1 VPPSR
6 LAFALLFSLATQTPA
21 GTPPL
26 DAECLADAR
35 EGLEDL
41 YHARPVQAV
50 SAFERIRGRHPE
62 SPAADFLLGAIEWHR
77 VTTGPQGMTAG
88 GKAEQAF
95 FARMDSAIALGER
108 ALERD
113 EHDLAARFFLGGA
126 YGYKARYLALQEEW
140 WGAYRTGK
148 KGVHHLEKV
157 VEEDREFGDAYLG
170 LGIYHYYADV
180 VPKIVKIFGALVGL
194 GGDRERG
201 LEEIRRA
208 RRDGL
213 LVEEECRFFLA
224 EIESTFEHDQWAA
237 LVWARSLREE
247 YPENELF
254 TWLHARVLDELHLT
268 DLAIAEWTELRGRV
282 RGSRLIGFV
291 EYRLA
296 RSVLF
301 GGDFAGAAAKLRELL
316 DYGRLGSAR
325 ITMWGRLRYGLA
337 LDFLGRHEEALA
349 QYRIARDLDAS
360 ELAKE
365 RASARIFAG
374 HPDPSVVSLEELAET
389 ARILEECISPAEA
402 DLLRVERM
410 VTRPTRGSSPRE
422 LTEYYGI
429 LADLAEA
436 RLRDDRPADCVAA
449 VDRLLESRPFAKSRA
464 RLRALRAR
472 ALFRL
477 GDTRGAIADLDRAV
491 AEADG
496 DDRARFARD
505 RALIVERS
513 EGARAETSGMGTAG
527 TTLRSRDRGELTL
540 DLELP
545 DARVPMTLDDGIW
558 TARLAPGD
566 TLVYRLVA
574 DGEERRIDPAA
585 PGIRLA
591 GDEAWSV
598 LPQPKQ
604 TNSSSSR

>member
-1 VPPSR
+1 
-6 LAFALLFSLATQTPA
+6 LLATHAAA

-35 EGLEDL
+35 AGLEHL
-41 YHARPVQAV
+41 YHARPAEAV
-50 SAFERIRGRHPE
+50 SAFERIRERHPE

-77 VTTGPQGMTAG
+77 VTTGAQGMMSG
-88 GKAEQAF
+88 GEAERAF
-95 FARMDSAIALGER
+95 FARMDSAIGLGER

-113 EHDLAARFFLGGA
+113 EDDLQARFFLGGA
-126 YGYKARYLALQEEW
+126 FGYKARYLALQEDW

-148 KGVHHLEKV
+148 KGVHHLEGV
-157 VEEDREFGDAYLG
+157 VERDPDFGDAYLG

-180 VPKIVKIFGALVGL
+180 VPKFVKIFGALVGL
-194 GGDRERG
+194 DGDRERG

-208 RRDGL
+208 RRDGV

-237 LVWARSLREE
+237 LAWARSLRDE

-254 TWLHARVLDELHLT
+254 TWLHARVLDELHLV
-268 DLAIAEWTELRGRV
+268 DLATAEWTLLRGRV
-282 RGSRLIGFV
+282 QGSRLVGFI

-296 RSVLF
+296 RSTLY

-360 ELAKE
+360 DLAKD

-389 ARILEECISPAEA
+389 AAILEGSGSAAEH

-410 VTRPTRGSSPRE
+410 VARPTRGFSPTQ

-436 RLRDDRPADCVAA
+436 RLRAGRPSDCVAA

-472 ALFRL
+472 ALWRL
-477 GDTRGAIADLDRAV
+477 GDAQRAIADLDRAI
-491 AEADG
+491 EDADG
-496 DDRARFARD
+496 DDRARFTRD

-513 EGARAETSGMGTAG
+513 EGAHAESDVAASGA
-527 TTLRSRDRGELTL
+527 TLRSRDRGELAV
-540 DLELP
+540 DVELP
-545 DARVPMTLDDGIW
+545 DARVPMTLEDGIW
-558 TARLAPGD
+558 TAAIEASD
-566 TLVYRLVA
+566 TVVYRFVA
-574 DGEERRIDPAA
+574 DGDERRIDPTA

-591 GDEAWSV
+591 GDEAWSL

-604 TNSSSSR
+604 TNSSTSR